1 MDNLVSIMIIFA
13 QRMCRHLS
21 NNGKS
26 RDTGTNLS
34 PNLMTRLMLKI
45 KNGFS
50 GERSLVLPKMV
61 TDMMKADPI
70 ASILYVTD
78 IGYYPK
84 AENHYRE
91 RKEPIGQ
98 YVFIYC
104 IDGFGSYDVDGKH
117 YEVSP
122 NQYFILPAGKPH
134 TYQADTA
141 QPWTI
146 YWIHFSG
153 SLAEHYAADTMAPIS
168 VNPGL
173 HSRISNRI
181 NMFEELFDALNSGY
195 SIENIRYSM
204 SLFHHY
210 LSSLR
215 YVRQYREA
223 GGQPDG
229 NDVVDAAIHFMK
241 ENLER
246 HITLQ
251 EVADFTGYSPSF
263 FSRLFKTKT
272 GHSPLNYINLLKIKR
287 ACLML
292 DTTHMKVNQIC
303 HKLGMDDPYYF
314 SRLFSKIMGMS
325 PRSYRS
331 RPKT

>member
-34 PNLMTRLMLKI
+34 SNLMTRLMLKI

-104 IDGFGSYDVDGKH
+104 IDGFGSYDVNGKH
-117 YEVSP
+117 YEYHLTNTSYFLPGNHTRIRLTPRSHGPYTGYTFPAAWP
-122 NQYFILPAGKPH
+122 NI
-134 TYQADTA
+134 T
-141 QPWTI
+141 QPTQW
-146 YWIHFSG
+146 
-153 SLAEHYAADTMAPIS
+153 
-168 VNPGL
+168 
-173 HSRISNRI
+173 
-181 NMFEELFDALNSGY
+181 
-195 SIENIRYSM
+195 
-204 SLFHHY
+204 
-210 LSSLR
+210 LR
-215 YVRQYREA
+215 YQ
-223 GGQPDG
+223 
-229 NDVVDAAIHFMK
+229 
-241 ENLER
+241 
-246 HITLQ
+246 
-251 EVADFTGYSPSF
+251 
-263 FSRLFKTKT
+263 
-272 GHSPLNYINLLKIKR
+272 
-287 ACLML
+287 
-292 DTTHMKVNQIC
+292 
-303 HKLGMDDPYYF
+303 
-314 SRLFSKIMGMS
+314 
-325 PRSYRS
+325 
-331 RPKT
+331 